1 MNWFIDLAWWWK
13 IVIFW
18 GYFIIGFAFDLIQ
31 QKLFAWSPDES
42 TPILWIL
49 WPIALLMI
57 LALLPFALLAKIFGK
72 I

>member
-13 IVIFW
+13 IAIFW

-31 QKLFAWSPDES
+31 QKVFDWSSNEP
-42 TPILWIL
+42 TPVLWFL
-49 WPIALLMI
+49 WPLALLAI
-57 LALLPFALLAKIFGK
+57 LALLPFALLSKIFGK